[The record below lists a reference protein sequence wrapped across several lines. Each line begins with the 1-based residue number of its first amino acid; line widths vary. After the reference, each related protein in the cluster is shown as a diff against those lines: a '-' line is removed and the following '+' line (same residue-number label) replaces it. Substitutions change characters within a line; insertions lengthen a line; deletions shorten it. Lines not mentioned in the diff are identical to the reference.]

1 MADRFKFAEVRQ
13 KVIDIMKMDL
23 LGPSSE
29 EEVLSQNPRFEYLVG
44 MLAPQTNE
52 DDGSNEQEVDGD
64 ASFEGDDNYTAGE
77 EDDNEPVST
86 NRFKTP
92 SSIGISFYVESGTS
106 GFNVDVSWGDYV
118 KSTDKT
124 VNKDGKEIN
133 VNTYTRHP
141 QKETIAIELDSFSKS
156 QEYPLVCD
164 SNVVLYI
171 SKIGLRQGYTLVT
184 AYVINRRNNS
194 ESDIAGL
201 MFQVKLRAYSP
212 SGENIFFAEHICRK
226 ILAVDEF
233 YFAQRPILGRGRGCA
248 ATWKANANGRA
259 SEISST
265 FIPEYEFPGVSA
277 ALEGFDPFYFSMR
290 TLSVLKNKKSRC
302 FFVKSTD
309 RFGSWYSNHLYPN
322 RNESDRLS
330 SVRCQSCPF
339 GICIL
344 FCMIKSP
351 CAIKGKAEKICKISR
366 CHGFAAH
373 KILQFLRF
381 FERLKMMM

>member
-92 SSIGISFYVESGTS
+92 SSIGISFYVESSTS

-141 QKETIAIELDSFSKS
+141 QKETIAIELASFSKS

-184 AYVINRRNNS
+184 AYVINRRKNS

-201 MFQVKLRAYSP
+201 MFQVKLHAYSP

-248 ATWKANANGRA
+248 ATWIR
-259 SEISST
+259 
-265 FIPEYEFPGVSA
+265 IPTTTS
-277 ALEGFDPFYFSMR
+277 
-290 TLSVLKNKKSRC
+290 LSVSFPPTMLRKNC
-302 FFVKSTD
+302 LWVKSLIVWNWIPLILPRLPELWNT
-309 RFGSWYSNHLYPN
+309 LYAMQ
-322 RNESDRLS
+322 RLPGIA
-330 SVRCQSCPF
+330 QSCF
-339 GICIL
+339 IL
-344 FCMIKSP
+344 APGMTAKLTKLWLIV
-351 CAIKGKAEKICKISR
+351 
-366 CHGFAAH
+366 
-373 KILQFLRF
+373 
-381 FERLKMMM
+381 

>member
-133 VNTYTRHP
+133 VNTYTRYP
-141 QKETIAIELDSFSKS
+141 QKETIAIELDSF
-156 QEYPLVCD
+156 
-164 SNVVLYI
+164 
-171 SKIGLRQGYTLVT
+171 R
-184 AYVINRRNNS
+184 
-194 ESDIAGL
+194 
-201 MFQVKLRAYSP
+201 
-212 SGENIFFAEHICRK
+212 
-226 ILAVDEF
+226 
-233 YFAQRPILGRGRGCA
+233 
-248 ATWKANANGRA
+248 
-259 SEISST
+259 
-265 FIPEYEFPGVSA
+265 
-277 ALEGFDPFYFSMR
+277 
-290 TLSVLKNKKSRC
+290 
-302 FFVKSTD
+302 
-309 RFGSWYSNHLYPN
+309 
-322 RNESDRLS
+322 
-330 SVRCQSCPF
+330 
-339 GICIL
+339 
-344 FCMIKSP
+344 
-351 CAIKGKAEKICKISR
+351 
-366 CHGFAAH
+366 
-373 KILQFLRF
+373 
-381 FERLKMMM
+381 

>member
-171 SKIGLRQGYTLVT
+171 SKIGLRQGYT
-184 AYVINRRNNS
+184 S
-194 ESDIAGL
+194 
-201 MFQVKLRAYSP
+201 
-212 SGENIFFAEHICRK
+212 
-226 ILAVDEF
+226 
-233 YFAQRPILGRGRGCA
+233 
-248 ATWKANANGRA
+248 
-259 SEISST
+259 
-265 FIPEYEFPGVSA
+265 
-277 ALEGFDPFYFSMR
+277 
-290 TLSVLKNKKSRC
+290 
-302 FFVKSTD
+302 
-309 RFGSWYSNHLYPN
+309 
-322 RNESDRLS
+322 
-330 SVRCQSCPF
+330 
-339 GICIL
+339 
-344 FCMIKSP
+344 
-351 CAIKGKAEKICKISR
+351 
-366 CHGFAAH
+366 
-373 KILQFLRF
+373 
-381 FERLKMMM
+381 

>member
-156 QEYPLVCD
+156 QEYPLVCECMNLD
-164 SNVVLYI
+164 ILLDQILSDALAGANESVRAI
-171 SKIGLRQGYTLVT
+171 Q
-184 AYVINRRNNS
+184 RRYPSLS
-194 ESDIAGL
+194 E
-201 MFQVKLRAYSP
+201 R
-212 SGENIFFAEHICRK
+212 E
-226 ILAVDEF
+226 
-233 YFAQRPILGRGRGCA
+233 
-248 ATWKANANGRA
+248 A
-259 SEISST
+259 SEIFSMIS
-265 FIPEYEFPGVSA
+265 SA
-277 ALEGFDPFYFSMR
+277 AERNDDSAELIITASPSFALRVKPTKVVVNAMLSNAKSSILITGYSLSDYFSDLVDCVIR
-290 TLSVLKNKKSRC
+290 KSQEGVLVK
-302 FFVKSTD
+302 FFVNDIDSQKS
-309 RFGSWYSNHLYPN
+309 F
-322 RNESDRLS
+322 DRLC
-330 SVRCQSCPF
+330 RY
-339 GICIL
+339 
-344 FCMIKSP
+344 
-351 CAIKGKAEKICKISR
+351 KGR
-366 CHGFAAH
+366 
-373 KILQFLRF
+373 FLRIYNYPKQ
-381 FERLKMMM
+381 EDKMSALHAKVISVDQQDTLITSANLSYHGQEGNIELGTKIHSRDLARQVEDVFTKLVFKKAFVEL